1 MLGGGAELALSA
13 DVRVIGRGARLGF
26 PEVQRGWVGGGGAS
40 QMLPRLIGYGQA
52 MRLLLT
58 GDPIEAA
65 EAHRLGIV
73 EYLVEDAA
81 VEETARGLCRKL
93 AGYSA
98 VAVESVKASVRM
110 ALTSALPAGLRYENE
125 MNTLC
130 FAAGDHMEGIRAFQ
144 EKRDAEF
151 RK

>member
-1 MLGGGAELALSA
+1 
-13 DVRVIGRGARLGF
+13 
-26 PEVQRGWVGGGGAS
+26 
-40 QMLPRLIGYGQA
+40 MLPRLIGYGQA
-52 MRLLLT
+52 MRLLMT
-58 GDPIEAA
+58 GDPIDAE
-65 EAHRLGIV
+65 EAHRLGLA

-81 VEETARGLCRKL
+81 VEDTARTLCRKL
-93 AGYSA
+93 AGYSP